1 MDEDPQ
7 QRILL
12 LLQENFLNPLNWELT
27 LAIGVMFFLLLC
39 SALISG
45 SEVAFFTLNANKWQE
60 KDISKRQKVIKKLL
74 HRPNYLLATILI
86 TNNFVNVAI
95 IILSSYITASL
106 FNFNGFPILE
116 FIIQVIVVTFLLLLL
131 GEVIPKVFANQNA
144 LAFASLMSTPINI
157 LSKVFN
163 PVSRVLVATTSVIEK
178 HCQNKGYQI
187 SIDELSTALDLAG
200 ENDTNEEE
208 KRILRSIV
216 EFGNIDVKEI
226 MKSRVDVVAIEEQ
239 TSFKKVKELVVSSGY
254 SRIPV
259 YKENFDTILGVLY
272 IKDMLLHIKK
282 EKFDWTSL
290 VRTPFFVPES
300 KMIDDLLKEFQEKK
314 IHLAIVVD
322 EYGGTSGIVTLE
334 DIIEEI
340 VGEINDEFDDDG
352 IMYSKLDNS
361 NYIFEGKTSLNDVLK
376 TIDGEIDYFD
386 EVKGDADTL
395 AGLILELKGNI
406 PEKGEILV
414 YKPYTFKIES
424 VDQRRV
430 KRVKLSIDE

>member
-7 QRILL
+7 QLIL
-12 LLQENFLNPLNWELT
+12 LLQETFLNPLDWELT
-27 LAIGVMFFLLLC
+27 LVIGSMFFLLLC

-45 SEVAFFTLNANKWQE
+45 SEVAFFSLNPNKWNEKEMSKGQE
-60 KDISKRQKVIKKLL
+60 VIKTLL
-74 HRPNYLLATILI
+74 HRPNHLLATILI

-95 IILSSYITASL
+95 IILSTYITSSL
-106 FNFNGFPILE
+106 FNFSEFPILE
-116 FIIQVIVVTFLLLLL
+116 FIVQVVIITFLLLLL

-144 LAFASLMSTPINI
+144 LAFASFMSTPINI
-157 LSKVFN
+157 LSKGFAPLSN
-163 PVSRVLVATTSVIEK
+163 VLVSTTSLIEK
-178 HCQNKGYQI
+178 RFQNQGYQI
-187 SIDELSTALDLAG
+187 SVDELSTALDLAG

-216 EFGNIDVKEI
+216 EFGNIDVKQI
-226 MKSRVDVVAIEEQ
+226 MKSRVDVVAIEGE
-239 TSFKKVKELVVSSGY
+239 TTFKEVKKLIVKSGY

-259 YKENFDTILGVLY
+259 YKEKFDTVLGILY
-272 IKDMLLHIKK
+272 IKDLLPYIKE

-290 VRTPFFVPES
+290 VRAPFFVPES

-352 IMYSKLDNS
+352 IIFSKLDNR

-386 EVKGDADTL
+386 KIKGDADTL

-406 PEKGEILV
+406 PEKGEILK
-414 YKPYTFKIES
+414 YKPYTFTIES

-430 KRVKLSIDE
+430 KRVKLSIDA

>member
-7 QRILL
+7 QRIL

-27 LAIGVMFFLLLC
+27 LATSAMFVLLLC

-45 SEVAFFTLNANKWQE
+45 SEVAFFTLNPNKWKE
-60 KDISKRQKVIKKLL
+60 KDMSKSQKIIKKLL
-74 HRPNYLLATILI
+74 HRPNNLLATILI

-95 IILSSYITASL
+95 IILSTYITASL

-116 FIIQVIVVTFLLLLL
+116 FIIQVVVVTFLLLLI

-144 LAFASLMSTPINI
+144 LVFASVMSTPINI
-157 LSKVFN
+157 LSKVLA
-163 PVSRVLVATTSVIEK
+163 PISKVLVATTSVIEK
-178 HCQNKGYQI
+178 RFQNKGYQI
-187 SIDELSTALDLAG
+187 SVDELSTALDLAG

-226 MKSRVDVVAIEEQ
+226 MKSRVDVVAIEEK
-239 TSFKKVKELVVSSGY
+239 TDFKDVKELVVSSGY

-282 EKFDWTSL
+282 EKFDWMSL
-290 VRTPFFVPES
+290 VRTPFFIPES

-406 PEKGEILV
+406 PEKGEVLV
-414 YKPYTFKIES
+414 YEPYTFSIES

-430 KRVKLSIDE
+430 KRVKISIDE

>member
-7 QRILL
+7 QQFL
-12 LLQENFLNPLNWELT
+12 LLQETFFNPLGLD
-27 LAIGVMFFLLLC
+27 LALALASMLFLLLF

-45 SEVAFFTLNANKWQE
+45 SEVAFFSLNPNKWIE
-60 KDISKRQKVIKKLL
+60 KEMTKNQYLIKKLL
-74 HRPNYLLATILI
+74 QQPNRLLATILI

-95 IILSSYITASL
+95 IILSTYITAGL
-106 FNFNGFPILE
+106 FNFSGLPFLE
-116 FIIQVIVVTFLLLLL
+116 FIIQVVAVTFLLLLL

-144 LAFASLMSTPINI
+144 LAFASFMSTPINL
-157 LSKVFN
+157 LSKLFA
-163 PVSRVLVATTSVIEK
+163 PLSKLLVATTGIIEK
-178 HCQNKGYQI
+178 RFQTKGYQI
-187 SIDELSTALDLAG
+187 SVDELSSALDLAG

-226 MKSRVDVVAIEEQ
+226 MKSRVDVVALEQ
-239 TSFKKVKELVVSSGY
+239 QTTFDEVKKVVVSSGY

-259 YKENFDTILGVLY
+259 YKENFDNILGVLY
-272 IKDMLLHIKK
+272 IKDLLPHLQEENLNWNELIR
-282 EKFDWTSL
+282 S
-290 VRTPFFVPES
+290 PFFVPES
-300 KMIDDLLKEFQEKK
+300 KMIDDLLQEFQEKK
-314 IHLAIVVD
+314 IHLAVVVD

-352 IMYSKLDNS
+352 IVFSKLDSHNF
-361 NYIFEGKTSLNDVLK
+361 IFEGKTSLHDVLK

-386 EVKGDADTL
+386 AVKGDSDTL

-406 PEKGEILV
+406 PEKGEALQHT
-414 YKPYTFKIES
+414 PYTFTVES

-430 KRVKLSIDE
+430 KRIKVTIDA

>member
-1 MDEDPQ
+1 
-7 QRILL
+7 
-12 LLQENFLNPLNWELT
+12 
-27 LAIGVMFFLLLC
+27 
-39 SALISG
+39 
-45 SEVAFFTLNANKWQE
+45 
-60 KDISKRQKVIKKLL
+60 
-74 HRPNYLLATILI
+74 
-86 TNNFVNVAI
+86 
-95 IILSSYITASL
+95 
-106 FNFNGFPILE
+106 
-116 FIIQVIVVTFLLLLL
+116 
-131 GEVIPKVFANQNA
+131 
-144 LAFASLMSTPINI
+144 
-157 LSKVFN
+157 
-163 PVSRVLVATTSVIEK
+163 
-178 HCQNKGYQI
+178 
-187 SIDELSTALDLAG
+187 
-200 ENDTNEEE
+200 
-208 KRILRSIV
+208 
-216 EFGNIDVKEI
+216 

-239 TSFKKVKELVVSSGY
+239 TSFKDVKKLIVSSGY

-272 IKDMLLHIKK
+272 IKDMLKHIKK

-290 VRTPFFVPES
+290 VRTPFFIPES

-376 TIDGEIDYFD
+376 TIDGEIDFFD

-406 PEKGEILV
+406 PEKGEVLV
-414 YKPYTFKIES
+414 YEPYTFSIES

-430 KRVKLSIDE
+430 KRVKISIDE

>member
-7 QRILL
+7 QRILS
-12 LLQENFLNPLNWELT
+12 LQENFLNPLSWELT
-27 LAIGVMFFLLLC
+27 LAIGTMFFLLLC
-39 SALISG
+39 SALVSG
-45 SEVAFFTLNANKWQE
+45 SEVAFFTLNPNNWQE
-60 KDISKRQKVIKKLL
+60 KDMSNRQKVIKKLL

-116 FIIQVIVVTFLLLLL
+116 FTIQVVVVTFLLLLI

-144 LAFASLMSTPINI
+144 LSFASLMSTPINI

-163 PVSRVLVATTSVIEK
+163 PVSRALVATTSVIEK
-178 HCQNKGYQI
+178 RFHKKGYQI
-187 SIDELSTALDLAG
+187 SVDELSTALDLAG

-239 TSFKKVKELVVSSGY
+239 TSFEEVKELVVSSGY

-259 YKENFDTILGVLY
+259 YKENFDSILGVLY

-282 EKFDWTSL
+282 EKFDWSSL

-314 IHLAIVVD
+314 IHLAVVVD

-376 TIDGEIDYFD
+376 TIYGEIDYFD

-406 PEKGEILV
+406 PEKGEVLV
-414 YKPYTFKIES
+414 HKPYTFTIES
-424 VDQRRV
+424 VDHRRI

>member
-7 QRILL
+7 QRIL

-27 LAIGVMFFLLLC
+27 LAIGAMFLLLLC

-45 SEVAFFTLNANKWQE
+45 SEVAFFTLNPNKWQE
-60 KDISKRQKVIKKLL
+60 KDMSKRQKVIKKLL
-74 HRPNYLLATILI
+74 HRPNHLLATILI

-106 FNFNGFPILE
+106 FNFNSFPILE
-116 FIIQVIVVTFLLLLL
+116 FIIQVVVVTFLLLLL

-144 LAFASLMSTPINI
+144 LAFASVMSTPINI
-157 LSKVFN
+157 LSKVLA
-163 PVSRVLVATTSVIEK
+163 PISKVLVATTSVIEK
-178 HCQNKGYQI
+178 RFQNKGYQI
-187 SIDELSTALDLAG
+187 SVDELSTALDLAG

-226 MKSRVDVVAIEEQ
+226 MKSRVDVVAIEEK
-239 TSFKKVKELVVSSGY
+239 TDFKDVKKLVVSSGY

-272 IKDMLLHIKK
+272 IKDMLKHIKK

-290 VRTPFFVPES
+290 VRSPFFVPES

-406 PEKGEILV
+406 PEKGEVLA
-414 YKPYTFKIES
+414 YEPYTFTIES

>member
-7 QRILL
+7 QCIL
-12 LLQENFLNPLNWELT
+12 LLQETFLNPLNWELT
-27 LAIGVMFFLLLC
+27 LAIGAMFLLLLC

-45 SEVAFFTLNANKWQE
+45 SEVAFFSLNPNKWQE
-60 KDISKRQKVIKKLL
+60 KDMSKGQEVIKKLL
-74 HRPNYLLATILI
+74 HRPNHLLATILI

-106 FNFNGFPILE
+106 FNFNSFPIME
-116 FIIQVIVVTFLLLLL
+116 FIIQVVVVTFLLLLL

-157 LSKVFN
+157 LSKLFN
-163 PVSRVLVATTSVIEK
+163 PVSSVLVATTSVIEK
-178 HCQNKGYQI
+178 RFQNKGYQI
-187 SIDELSTALDLAG
+187 SVDELSTALDLAG

-239 TSFKKVKELVVSSGY
+239 TSFKKVKEIVISSGY

-282 EKFDWTSL
+282 EKFDWTNL
-290 VRTPFFVPES
+290 VRNPFFVPES

-314 IHLAIVVD
+314 IHLAVVVD

-352 IMYSKLDNS
+352 IMYSKLDNN
-361 NYIFEGKTSLNDVLK
+361 NYIFEGKISLNDVLK
-376 TIDGEIDYFD
+376 TVDGEIDYFD

-406 PEKGEILV
+406 PEKGEVLV
-414 YKPYTFKIES
+414 YKPYTFTIES

-430 KRVKLSIDE
+430 KRVKLSIDG

>member
-1 MDEDPQ
+1 MDEDSQ

-12 LLQENFLNPLNWELT
+12 LQESFLNPLNWELT
-27 LAIGVMFFLLLC
+27 LAIGAMLLLLFC

-45 SEVAFFTLNANKWQE
+45 SEVAFFTLNPNKWQE
-60 KDISKRQKVIKKLL
+60 KDMSKRQVVIKKLM
-74 HRPNYLLATILI
+74 HRPNHLLATILI

-95 IILSSYITASL
+95 IILSTYITASL
-106 FNFNGFPILE
+106 FNFNSFPILE
-116 FIIQVIVVTFLLLLL
+116 FIIQIVVVTFLLLLL

-144 LAFASLMSTPINI
+144 LAFAAFMSTPVKI
-157 LSKVFN
+157 LSKVFA
-163 PVSRVLVATTSVIEK
+163 PVSSILVATTSLIEK
-178 HCQNKGYQI
+178 RFQSKGYQI
-187 SIDELSTALDLAG
+187 SVDELSTALDLAG

-226 MKSRVDVVAIEEQ
+226 MKSRVDVLAIEEQ
-239 TSFKKVKELVVSSGY
+239 TSFEEVKKLIISSGY
-254 SRIPV
+254 SRIPI

-272 IKDMLLHIKK
+272 IKDILKHIKK

-290 VRTPFFVPES
+290 VRSPFFVPES

-352 IMYSKLDNS
+352 IIFSKLDNR

-376 TIDGEIDYFD
+376 TIDGEIDFFD
-386 EVKGDADTL
+386 EVKGDADSL

-406 PEKGEILV
+406 PEKDEVLA
-414 YKPYTFKIES
+414 YKPYTFTIES
-424 VDQRRV
+424 VDQRRI

>member
-12 LLQENFLNPLNWELT
+12 LQETFLNPLGWELA
-27 LAIGVMFFLLLC
+27 LAIGAMFLLLLC

-45 SEVAFFTLNANKWQE
+45 SEVAFFSLNPNKWLDKEMSKGQE
-60 KDISKRQKVIKKLL
+60 LIKKML
-74 HRPNYLLATILI
+74 HRPNHLLATILI

-95 IILSSYITASL
+95 IILSTYITAGL
-106 FNFNGFPILE
+106 FNFNGFPIFE
-116 FIIQVIVVTFLLLLL
+116 FIIQVVVVTFLLLLL

-144 LAFASLMSTPINI
+144 LAFASFMSAPLNI
-157 LSKVFN
+157 LGKVFS
-163 PVSRVLVATTSVIEK
+163 PLSSVLVATTSVIEK
-178 HCQNKGYQI
+178 RFQNKGYQI
-187 SIDELSTALDLAG
+187 SVDELSTALDLAG
-200 ENDTNEEE
+200 ESDTNEEE

-226 MKSRVDVVAIEEQ
+226 MKSRVDVIAIEEQ
-239 TSFKKVKELVVSSGY
+239 ASFEEVKQLVVNSGF

-272 IKDMLLHIKK
+272 IKDMLPHIKE

-352 IMYSKLDNS
+352 IMFSKLDDN

-376 TIDGEIDYFD
+376 AIDGEIDYFD

-406 PEKGEILV
+406 PEKGETLQ
-414 YKPYTFKIES
+414 YTRYTFTIES

-430 KRVKLSIDE
+430 KRVKLNIDA

>member
-1 MDEDPQ
+1 M
-7 QRILL
+7 
-12 LLQENFLNPLNWELT
+12 FL
-27 LAIGVMFFLLLC
+27 LLLC

-45 SEVAFFTLNANKWQE
+45 SEVAFFSLNPNKWQE
-60 KDISKRQKVIKKLL
+60 KDMSKRQAVIKKLL
-74 HRPNYLLATILI
+74 QRPNHLLATILI

-95 IILSSYITASL
+95 IILSTYITAGL
-106 FNFNGFPILE
+106 FNFNGYPILE
-116 FIIQVIVVTFLLLLL
+116 FIIQVVIVTFLLLLL

-144 LAFASLMSTPINI
+144 LSFASFMSTPINI
-157 LSKVFN
+157 LSKIFA
-163 PVSRVLVATTSVIEK
+163 PVSSVLVATTSVIEK
-178 HCQNKGYQI
+178 HFQNKGYQI
-187 SIDELSTALDLAG
+187 SVDELSTALDLAG

-226 MKSRVDVVAIEEQ
+226 MKSRVDVIAIEEQ
-239 TSFKKVKELVVSSGY
+239 TSFDEVKILVVSSGY

-272 IKDMLLHIKK
+272 IKDMLSHIKE

-352 IMYSKLDNS
+352 IIFSKLDNS

-376 TIDGEIDYFD
+376 TINGEIDYFD
-386 EVKGDADTL
+386 EVKGDAETL

-406 PEKGEILV
+406 PEKGEVLA
-414 YKPYTFKIES
+414 YQPYTFTM
-424 VDQRRV
+424 Q
-430 KRVKLSIDE
+430 

>member
-12 LLQENFLNPLNWELT
+12 LQETFLNPLNWELT
-27 LAIGVMFFLLLC
+27 LAIGAMFLLLLC

-45 SEVAFFTLNANKWQE
+45 SEVAFFSLNPNKWQE
-60 KDISKRQKVIKKLL
+60 KDMSKGQELIKKLL

-95 IILSSYITASL
+95 IIISTYITAGL

-116 FIIQVIVVTFLLLLL
+116 FIIQVVVVTFLLLLL

-144 LAFASLMSTPINI
+144 MDFASFMSIPINI
-157 LSKVFN
+157 LSKIFA
-163 PVSRVLVATTSVIEK
+163 PISSALVATTSVIEK
-178 HCQNKGYQI
+178 RFQNKGYQI
-187 SIDELSTALDLAG
+187 SVDELSTALDLAG

-226 MKSRVDVVAIEEQ
+226 MKSRVDVIAIEEQ
-239 TSFKKVKELVVSSGY
+239 NTFEEVKKLVVSSGY

-259 YKENFDTILGVLY
+259 YKENFDTILGVIY
-272 IKDMLLHIKK
+272 IKDMLPHIKE
-282 EKFDWTSL
+282 EKFDWKSL

-352 IMYSKLDNS
+352 IIFSKLDNS

-386 EVKGDADTL
+386 DVKGDTDTL

-406 PEKGEILV
+406 PEKGEVLA
-414 YKPYTFKIES
+414 YKPYTFTIES

-430 KRVKLSIDE
+430 KRVKLSIDG

>member
-12 LLQENFLNPLNWELT
+12 LQETFLNQLNWELS
-27 LAIGVMFFLLLC
+27 LAIGIIFLLLLC

-45 SEVAFFTLNANKWQE
+45 SEVAFFSLKPNKWQDKKMTKGHE
-60 KDISKRQKVIKKLL
+60 AIKKLL
-74 HRPNYLLATILI
+74 HRPNHLLATILI

-95 IILSSYITASL
+95 IILSTYITTGL
-106 FNFNGFPILE
+106 FNFNGLPVLE
-116 FIIQVIVVTFLLLLL
+116 FIIQVVVVTFLLLLL

-144 LAFASLMSTPINI
+144 LAFAYFMSTPIKV
-157 LSKVFN
+157 LSKIFAPLSN
-163 PVSRVLVATTSVIEK
+163 ALVTTTSLIERRF
-178 HCQNKGYQI
+178 QNKGYQI
-187 SIDELSTALDLAG
+187 SVDELSTALDLAG

-226 MKSRVDVVAIEEQ
+226 MKSRVDVIAIEEQ
-239 TSFKKVKELVVSSGY
+239 TSFKEVKNLVVSSGY

-272 IKDMLLHIKK
+272 IKDMLPYITE
-282 EKFDWTSL
+282 EKFDWKSL

-300 KMIDDLLKEFQEKK
+300 KMIDDLLKEFQDTK

-352 IMYSKLDNS
+352 IMFSKLDNS

-376 TIDGEIDYFD
+376 TINGKIDYFD
-386 EVKGDADTL
+386 DVKGDTDTL

-406 PEKGEILV
+406 PEKGEVLV
-414 YKPYTFKIES
+414 YEPYTFTIEG
-424 VDQRRV
+424 VDQRRI
-430 KRVKLSIDE
+430 KRVKISIDG

>member
-7 QRILL
+7 QRIL

-27 LAIGVMFFLLLC
+27 LATSAMFLLLLC

-45 SEVAFFTLNANKWQE
+45 SEVAFFTLNPNKWKE
-60 KDISKRQKVIKKLL
+60 KDMSKSQKIIKKLL
-74 HRPNYLLATILI
+74 HRPNNLLATILI

-106 FNFNGFPILE
+106 FNFNNFPILE
-116 FIIQVIVVTFLLLLL
+116 FMIQVVVVTFLLLLL

-144 LAFASLMSTPINI
+144 LVFASVMSTPINI
-157 LSKVFN
+157 LSKVLA
-163 PVSRVLVATTSVIEK
+163 PISKVLVATTSVIEK
-178 HCQNKGYQI
+178 RFQNKGYQI
-187 SIDELSTALDLAG
+187 SVDELSTALDLAG

-226 MKSRVDVVAIEEQ
+226 MKSRVDVVAIEEK
-239 TSFKKVKELVVSSGY
+239 TDFKDVKKLVVSSGY

-352 IMYSKLDNS
+352 IMFSKLDNS

-376 TIDGEIDYFD
+376 TINGEIDYFD

-406 PEKGEILV
+406 PEKGEVLA
-414 YKPYTFKIES
+414 YEPYTFTIES

>member
-12 LLQENFLNPLNWELT
+12 FQETFLNQLHWELS
-27 LAIGVMFFLLLC
+27 LAIGIMFLLLLC

-45 SEVAFFTLNANKWQE
+45 SEVAFFSLKPNKWQDE
-60 KDISKRQKVIKKLL
+60 KTTKGHEIIKKLL
-74 HRPNYLLATILI
+74 HRPNHLLATILI

-95 IILSSYITASL
+95 IILSTYITTGL
-106 FNFNGFPILE
+106 FNFNGLPVFE
-116 FIIQVIVVTFLLLLL
+116 FIIQVVVVTFLLLLL

-144 LAFASLMSTPINI
+144 LAFASFMSTPINV
-157 LSKVFN
+157 LSKIFAPLSN
-163 PVSRVLVATTSVIEK
+163 ALVATTSLIERRF
-178 HCQNKGYQI
+178 QNKGYQI
-187 SIDELSTALDLAG
+187 SVDELSTALDLAG
-200 ENDTNEEE
+200 ESDTNEEE

-226 MKSRVDVVAIEEQ
+226 MKSRVDVIAIEEK
-239 TSFKKVKELVVSSGY
+239 TSFKEVKNLVVSSGY

-272 IKDMLLHIKK
+272 IKDMLPYIKE
-282 EKFDWTSL
+282 EKFDWKSL

-300 KMIDDLLKEFQEKK
+300 KMIDDLLKEFQDTK

-352 IMYSKLDNS
+352 ILFSKLDNS

-376 TIDGEIDYFD
+376 TIDGKIDYFD
-386 EVKGDADTL
+386 NVKGDTDTL

-406 PEKGEILV
+406 PEKGEVLV
-414 YKPYTFKIES
+414 YKPYTFTIES

-430 KRVKLSIDE
+430 KRVKVSIDE

>member
-7 QRILL
+7 QRIL

-27 LAIGVMFFLLLC
+27 LAIGTMFLLLLC
-39 SALISG
+39 SALITG
-45 SEVAFFTLNANKWQE
+45 SEVAFFSLNPNNWQE
-60 KDISKRQKVIKKLL
+60 KDIDKRQKVIKKLL

-106 FNFNGFPILE
+106 FNFNSFPIME
-116 FIIQVIVVTFLLLLL
+116 FIIQVVVVTFLLLLL

-157 LSKVFN
+157 LSKLFN
-163 PVSRVLVATTSVIEK
+163 PVSSVLVATTSVIEK
-178 HCQNKGYQI
+178 RFQNKGYQI
-187 SIDELSTALDLAG
+187 SVDELSTALDLAG

-239 TSFKKVKELVVSSGY
+239 TSFKKVKELVISSGY

-282 EKFDWTSL
+282 EKFDWTNL
-290 VRTPFFVPES
+290 VRNPFFVPES

-314 IHLAIVVD
+314 IHLAVVVD

-352 IMYSKLDNS
+352 IMYSKLDNN
-361 NYIFEGKTSLNDVLK
+361 NYIFEGKISLNDVLK
-376 TIDGEIDYFD
+376 TVDGEIDYFD

-406 PEKGEILV
+406 PEKGEVLV
-414 YKPYTFKIES
+414 YKPYTFTIES

-430 KRVKLSIDE
+430 KRVKLSIDG

>member
-7 QRILL
+7 QRIL

-27 LAIGVMFFLLLC
+27 FATSAMFVLLLC

-45 SEVAFFTLNANKWQE
+45 SEVAFFTLNPNKWKE
-60 KDISKRQKVIKKLL
+60 KDMSKSQKIIKKLL
-74 HRPNYLLATILI
+74 HRPNNLLATILI

-106 FNFNGFPILE
+106 FNFNNFPILE
-116 FIIQVIVVTFLLLLL
+116 FIIQVVVVTFLLLLI

-144 LAFASLMSTPINI
+144 LVFASVMSTPINI
-157 LSKVFN
+157 LSKVLA
-163 PVSRVLVATTSVIEK
+163 PISKVLVATTSVIEK
-178 HCQNKGYQI
+178 RFQNKGYQI
-187 SIDELSTALDLAG
+187 SVDELSTALDLAG

-226 MKSRVDVVAIEEQ
+226 MKSRVDVVAIEEK
-239 TSFKKVKELVVSSGY
+239 TDFKDVKELVVSSGY

-282 EKFDWTSL
+282 EKFDWMSL
-290 VRTPFFVPES
+290 VRTPFFIPES

-406 PEKGEILV
+406 PEKGEVLV
-414 YKPYTFKIES
+414 YEPYTFSIES

-430 KRVKLSIDE
+430 KRVKISIDE